1 MTFDPRDYY
10 GFQFLGMD
18 LSSLFV
24 CLSSSSF
31 RMSSL
36 VPSAVGA
43 VGTFFMVSRSAS
55 PGRYN
60 SNIFVER
67 SRNLDVSW
75 RGWHIFVVGWSASP
89 GRNNSNIFVE
99 HSRNLDVGR
108 RGRRLQVGTTL
119 TFL

>member
-1 MTFDPRDYY
+1 MAYNISKFITVVGGPWNVNLIRR
-10 GFQFLGMD
+10 L
-18 LSSLFV
+18 V
-24 CLSSSSF
+24 CIF
-31 RMSSL
+31 
-36 VPSAVGA
+36 GA
-43 VGTFFMVSRSAS
+43 VGGRRGRHIFVVSRSAS

-99 HSRNLDVGR
+99 HSRNLDVGW